1 MTAYPIQPSSH
12 RDRGLQLPRRRREIT
27 MFSRS
32 PHNQTSMDKGEGIRR
47 PMIARTLGLLV
58 GLLVS
63 GLLEG
68 GLLDGGLLDGR
79 LLGGGPSSLV
89 FGQQPAM
96 PDAEWSLNEPPE
108 LGYSPYFSEQLPQVG
123 GGGERTESYLDLE
136 HYLHQGRIFPSGS
149 DDYAWQILPDG
160 LIYRPYIAGPK
171 ESRLSSQVVRPR
183 RDNWLWEATL
193 GQQVGLLRWGS
204 FDPDFPLGFQ
214 IDVEGSAQ
222 VRLDIQ
228 EEVDVRSVDFRG
240 GVPLTFGYGRHRTK
254 LAYYHISSHLG
265 DEFLLKNPDFERLN
279 YARDAI
285 VLGHAYYLTPS
296 QRVFAEAGW
305 AFYTDVA
312 KEWEFQFGYEF
323 NPVYWMTRHG
333 SPYFAVHGH
342 LREEVNFGGGLAV
355 QTGWTWRAPTGR
367 QLRMGMHYYNGKSPQ
382 FSFFND
388 HEQLIG
394 FIVAYDR

>member
-1 MTAYPIQPSSH
+1 
-12 RDRGLQLPRRRREIT
+12 
-27 MFSRS
+27 MFSPLGRNRISAEMSRGPFRPVAS
-32 PHNQTSMDKGEGIRR
+32 PRCQPAFSCFSIPFRR
-47 PMIARTLGLLV
+47 IGWILGLL
-58 GLLVS
+58 LSALAS
-63 GLLEG
+63 WE
-68 GLLDGGLLDGR
+68 
-79 LLGGGPSSLV
+79 SLSL
-89 FGQQPAM
+89 FGQERRL
-96 PDAEWSLNEPPE
+96 PDAEWTMNNSPE
-108 LGYSPYFSEQLPQVG
+108 MGYSPFFGEEVLEG
-123 GGGERTESYLDLE
+123 GGFAEPYLDLE
-136 HYLHQGRIFPSGS
+136 NYLQQGRIFPSDS
-149 DDYAWQILPDG
+149 NDFAWQILPDG
-160 LIYRPYIAGPK
+160 LIYRPYLAGPK
-171 ESRLSSQVVRPR
+171 ETRLSGQVVRPR
-183 RDNWLWEATL
+183 GDNWLWEATL
-193 GQQVGLLRWGS
+193 GQQVGLLRWGT

-222 VRLDIQ
+222 LRLDIQ
-228 EEVDVRSVDFRG
+228 DEVDVRSVDFRA

-265 DEFLLKNPDFERLN
+265 DEFLLKNPDFDRLN
-279 YARDAI
+279 YARDAL

-312 KEWEFQFGYEF
+312 KEWDFQFGYEF

-333 SPYFAVHGH
+333 SPYFAVHAH